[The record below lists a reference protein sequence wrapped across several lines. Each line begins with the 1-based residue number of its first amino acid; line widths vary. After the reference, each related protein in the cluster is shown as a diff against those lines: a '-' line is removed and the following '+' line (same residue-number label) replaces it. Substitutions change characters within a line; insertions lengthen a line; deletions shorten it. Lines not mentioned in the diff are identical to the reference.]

1 MGGLLRVGITG
12 GLGFIGS
19 NLAIRLLERGVEVTI
34 LDDLSTGLEE
44 NLEGLDYKFVY
55 GSILEQKLVTEFF
68 KDLDFVFHL
77 AARGSVPRSFEH
89 QKLTYDVNT
98 SGSVTIMEGARNR
111 DIPVVLISSSSVFGN
126 VNSGARS
133 EADFKNPISPYA
145 VSKLAMEMAAQVN
158 RISYSQKALVVRL
171 FNVFGPRQRSD
182 HDYAAVIP
190 KWISAAR
197 NGKPL
202 TIFGTGSQ
210 SRDFTFVS
218 DVVEIL
224 TACLHRPELFN
235 ISELNLGFGRPI
247 QLNEIVKILKR
258 DFKNLK
264 TNHVPARVGDISHS
278 LNDTRL
284 IHAHFTD
291 FEVTPIEHAIS
302 KTVEWFDRR

>member
-1 MGGLLRVGITG
+1 MRVGITG

-19 NLAIRLLERGVEVTI
+19 NLAMRLLEHGIEVSI
-34 LDDLSTGLEE
+34 LDDLSTGLIE
-44 NLEGLDYKFVY
+44 NLTGFNYKFVH
-55 GSILEQKLVTEFF
+55 GSILEDKSVSEFF

-89 QKLTYDVNT
+89 QRLTYDVNS
-98 SGSVTIMEGARNR
+98 SGSVTIMEGARTR
-111 DIPVVLISSSSVFGN
+111 DIPIVLISSSSVFGN
-126 VNSGARS
+126 VNTGARS
-133 EADFKNPISPYA
+133 EADSKNPISPYA

-158 RISYSQKALVVRL
+158 RLSYSQNALVIRL
-171 FNVFGPRQRSD
+171 FNVFGPMQRSD

-197 NGKPL
+197 DGKPL

-224 TACLHRPELFN
+224 TSCLYRPEIFN
-235 ISELNLGFGRPI
+235 VPELNLGFGRPI
-247 QLNEIVKILKR
+247 ELNEIVEILKR
-258 DFKNLK
+258 DFKNLE
-264 TNHVPARVGDISHS
+264 TNHLPARVGDISRS

-284 IHAHFTD
+284 FHALFTD
-291 FEVTPIEHAIS
+291 FQATPIEHAIA